1 MEKAA
6 KIVRRTRLPRASEPD
21 VSTSVVDA
29 PPAVQMKMPA
39 ESPAATA
46 RTGESVESASANTAQ
61 PIPETVD
68 QASTT
73 QAESTANPSES
84 TGASSQNALPPADL
98 LLQLARAH
106 AAQSR
111 IKGKAVWAMGAGL
124 VPIPGVDI
132 ALVAGVQLKM
142 IAEVAELYQVPFERD
157 KAKAIIGAL
166 IGSLSAGAFTAVTAS
181 AIKLIPVIGTLA
193 GEAAMSIYAGAS
205 TYAIGTVFQQHF
217 HAGGTLLNF
226 EPEHLKAKFEEM
238 YRQGVALIPTWRK
251 AMPSAENEKDIEL

>member
-6 KIVRRTRLPRASEPD
+6 KIVRRTRLPRASEPG
-21 VSTSVVDA
+21 VSTSVADA
-29 PPAVQMKMPA
+29 PAAEQVNMPA
-39 ESPAATA
+39 NSAPEASYADEPAK
-46 RTGESVESASANTAQ
+46 SASLNTAD
-61 PIPETVD
+61 PIPGTD
-68 QASTT
+68 SQASAT
-73 QAESTANPSES
+73 QADGTANPSES

-142 IAEVAELYQVPFERD
+142 IAELAELYQVPFERD